1 MASNKSLNAAC
12 DLDGYLFC
20 KMPVGALE
28 VELKVKT
35 TWGKF
40 SMVQDIHTRTEKYC
54 AWEKGDGRST
64 IKTRKRKA
72 THKVTTKHTKD
83 NTSETD
89 VPTGQGFRYPP
100 QVFTDPTYAATIPQM
115 EEEGEVVQES
125 KFLGKY
131 CKFCDRRGKS
141 HCWCNS
147 SDWEEG
153 MLNTERSGF
162 DTSIEK
168 TPSPTV
174 RKPPMGWA
182 AYRHRIDKA
191 AEQAWPPS
199 LAEEPTTESN
209 ISK

>member
-12 DLDGYLFC
+12 DLDRYLFC

-28 VELKVKT
+28 VEVKVKT

-40 SMVQDIHTRTEKYC
+40 SMVQDIHTRMEKYH
-54 AWEKGDGRST
+54 AWEKADGRST

-72 THKVTTKHTKD
+72 PCKMTTMQMED

-100 QVFTDPTYAATIPQM
+100 QVFTDPKYAATILQT
-115 EEEGEVVQES
+115 EEEGEAEQES

-131 CKFCDRRGKS
+131 CELCDRCGES
-141 HCWCNS
+141 YCWCNS

-153 MLNTERSGF
+153 MLNTEKLSF
-162 DTSIEK
+162 NPSIEK

-174 RKPPMGWA
+174 RKPPTGWA
-182 AYRHRIDKA
+182 TYRCRIVKA
-191 AEQAWPPS
+191 AEQARPPS
-199 LAEEPTTESN
+199 PAEEPSTDSN
-209 ISK
+209 VRK